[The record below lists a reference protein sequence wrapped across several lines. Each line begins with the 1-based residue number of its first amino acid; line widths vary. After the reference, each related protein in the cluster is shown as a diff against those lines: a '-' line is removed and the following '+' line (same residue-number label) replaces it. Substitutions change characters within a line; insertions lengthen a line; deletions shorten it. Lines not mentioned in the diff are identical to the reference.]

1 LLPALQELM
10 EKLKMSSP
18 AELMKIAIANLND
31 SSISLDIHYHALQ
44 ELLVLIERI
53 SQQC

>member
-1 LLPALQELM
+1 
-10 EKLKMSSP
+10 
-18 AELMKIAIANLND
+18 MKIAIANLND
-31 SSISLDIHYHALQ
+31 SSVSLDIHYHALQ